1 MATSTTAAAVDAT
14 GHGDNKIVPSSV
26 AETVVGAMGHVDG
39 DNKMARL
46 GADGWAQY
54 PSVLDRYYT
63 THTLSNNQRVSVH
76 SNGLCVIG
84 VAPSHPML
92 QSPLSV
98 KAVSFRS
105 HDGKKLGEIKVSG
118 KHKTGAHW
126 LNPRD
131 LICTLTASDG
141 SEAILYACIRGSVI
155 EANTRLVDHPEL
167 LGTPEG
173 YVAVIQPKAGEKKS
187 ISEACLEFDAATPLS
202 QPSNR
207 FSNHLEKM
215 KRKLEGK
222 VEHIEEEDVGRD
234 GGGGGGAG
242 SSGGGASNKKTRVM
256 AKPCWDFERSGKCKF
271 GANCRFLH
279 VEKAAAT
286 ALDSGAAPAA
296 TGAAPSES
304 SANEGDAVGSVDGLD
319 GRSAIKATNQAQQPE
334 DGACSVDL

>member
-26 AETVVGAMGHVDG
+26 AETVVDAMGHVDG

-202 QPSNR
+202 QPSN
-207 FSNHLEKM
+207 
-215 KRKLEGK
+215 
-222 VEHIEEEDVGRD
+222 
-234 GGGGGGAG
+234 
-242 SSGGGASNKKTRVM
+242 SNKKTRVM

>member
-1 MATSTTAAAVDAT
+1 MATSTVDAT
-14 GHGDNKIVPSSV
+14 GHVDGDNKIVPFSV
-26 AETVVGAMGHVDG
+26 AETVVDAIGHVDG

-92 QSPLSV
+92 QSPLRV

-131 LICTLTASDG
+131 LICTLTATDG

-207 FSNHLEKM
+207 FSTNLEKM

-222 VEHIEEEDVGRD
+222 IEDIEQEDVGGD

-242 SSGGGASNKKTRVM
+242 SSGGGASNKKTRIIT
-256 AKPCWDFERSGKCKF
+256 KPCWDFERSGKCKF

-286 ALDSGAAPAA
+286 ALDTGAVPAAAPV
-296 TGAAPSES
+296 ES
-304 SANEGDAVGSVDGLD
+304 SAKEGDALGSADGLD
-319 GRSAIKATNQAQQPE
+319 GRSAIKAHQAQQPE